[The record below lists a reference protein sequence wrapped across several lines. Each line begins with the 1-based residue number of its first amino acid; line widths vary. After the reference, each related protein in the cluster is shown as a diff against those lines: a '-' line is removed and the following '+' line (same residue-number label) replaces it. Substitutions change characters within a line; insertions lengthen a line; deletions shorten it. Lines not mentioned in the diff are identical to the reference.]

1 MGSRRCTMPFN
12 RKYTSIKTCDIS
24 SFFIF
29 GPHTKTKP
37 PNNSSGWRL
46 ITTKDI
52 VSFIRNIHDPP
63 TARLDFRSI
72 KNVFRGNH
80 TPQQQ
85 YAVAFVIIFKPARNC
100 NVFYFPKIDLYN
112 TGRIINKTFHPKL
125 DNIIFLYYNSR
136 EIRIKTGGYE
146 CQKILNKRRCW
157 RPALCY

>member
-1 MGSRRCTMPFN
+1 MSVLIYQSGRGWCFGVLFN
-12 RKYTSIKTCDIS
+12 IHLLKHATYRLS
-24 SFFIF
+24 SFSA
-29 GPHTKTKP
+29 PTQKTKP

-85 YAVAFVIIFKPARNC
+85 HAVAFVIIFKPARNC

-112 TGRIINKTFHPKL
+112 MGHTINKTPPP
-125 DNIIFLYYNSR
+125 R
-136 EIRIKTGGYE
+136 T
-146 CQKILNKRRCW
+146 
-157 RPALCY
+157 